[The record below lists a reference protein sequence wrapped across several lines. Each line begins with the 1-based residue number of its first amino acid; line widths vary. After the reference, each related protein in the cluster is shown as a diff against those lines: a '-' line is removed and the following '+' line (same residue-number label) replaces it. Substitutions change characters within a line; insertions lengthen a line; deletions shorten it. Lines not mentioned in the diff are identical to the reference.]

1 MRTKRAAR
9 QSILMTLTKYYLS
22 SREKSSRK
30 SGKRMNELR
39 GLRPIDALLRL
50 LRGRSYSKFN

>member
-39 GLRPIDALLRL
+39 GLRPTDVPLRL